1 VSTAPKKPTPPKKP
15 DLPYAR
21 RLITAWRDAAL
32 KSPASRVT
40 SVAKIT
46 QEPGAWDA
54 LVAGLDGGVV
64 PMAALWRFGEQVTD
78 YVPPR
83 FAVEM
88 LRASEGGA
96 KIIEGT
102 KERIQVFEG
111 LVLKRSKKNS
121 IDATFTVRKVSYNI
135 GVERTFPVHSPRIEK
150 VEVMTRAKVRRARLF
165 YIRPLR
171 GKATRMKTLFNNPAA
186 KTEGGNTKAA

>member
-1 VSTAPKKPTPPKKP
+1 MTTSEETSKTTQGTLTLEKAIKSITSSFVKSDMPDFKPG
-15 DLPYAR
+15 DVV
-21 RLITAWRDAAL
+21 
-32 KSPASRVT
+32 RVH
-40 SVAKIT
+40 
-46 QEPGAWDA
+46 
-54 LVAGLDGGVV
+54 
-64 PMAALWRFGEQVTD
+64 
-78 YVPPR
+78 
-83 FAVEM
+83 
-88 LRASEGGA
+88 A

-121 IDATFTVRKVSYNI
+121 VDATFTVRKVSYNI